1 MYSVYAKLSRFFIEP
16 TSEKSRIRLQR
27 WSLLLLTTPLARN
40 AVHWLGGL
48 SDKGSVPIGG

>member
-16 TSEKSRIRLQR
+16 TSEKFRIRLQR
-27 WSLLLLTTPLARN
+27 WSLLLLITPLARN